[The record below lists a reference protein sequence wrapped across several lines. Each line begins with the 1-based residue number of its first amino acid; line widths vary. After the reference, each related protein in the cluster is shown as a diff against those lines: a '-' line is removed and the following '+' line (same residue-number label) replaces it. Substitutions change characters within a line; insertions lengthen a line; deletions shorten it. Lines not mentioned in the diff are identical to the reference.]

1 MRARRTNWLGNHSV
15 APKSIVEPR
24 GADEVIQALAAAR
37 RRNERVRV
45 VGAGAGWSPLLPTD
59 GCLLSMKRMAGIRH
73 VDASRQRITVEP
85 GALLSD
91 VVEAAASHGLSVKSP
106 SMYLGLSVGGLIAT
120 GSHGTGRNAATFGD
134 AVTGFELVT
143 AEGDV
148 HTVTEPGSELWRA
161 VITNLGALG
170 VLTSVTLQ
178 CEPIYNVHEIHHRV
192 PSPEAAA
199 LIPVMLR
206 DYEFV
211 SVFWYPSSA
220 WTLFKVGNRTAL
232 PAESVEDRINPSLSA
247 RAMSWLGSF
256 VPSITARAPF
266 LNTLVAGHLLASV
279 GGTGSRVVREPCFS
293 HYQQAYPPVISS
305 EFAIPAPR
313 AAEAWSWL
321 HGRLTQFWKAGVRPV
336 NLLVHA
342 RFGRASEAL
351 IASSS
356 GRATCH
362 VEVLSFDENPSR
374 ALFEGEFDE
383 KMRGAFDGRPHWGK
397 DIANPWRAAETH
409 GENMDRFLSVREELD
424 PEQRFLNTFLRDDV
438 FGLGRRRRAPP
449 LGAVP
454 LAAPPPPIRAPFGE
468 LAGRPAT
475 NHAGSANGYEV

>member
-1 MRARRTNWLGNHSV
+1 
-15 APKSIVEPR
+15 
-24 GADEVIQALAAAR
+24 
-37 RRNERVRV
+37 
-45 VGAGAGWSPLLPTD
+45 
-59 GCLLSMKRMAGIRH
+59 
-73 VDASRQRITVEP
+73 
-85 GALLSD
+85 
-91 VVEAAASHGLSVKSP
+91 
-106 SMYLGLSVGGLIAT
+106 MYLGLSVGGLIAT

-134 AVTGFELVT
+134 AVTGFELV
-143 AEGDV
+143 AADGEV

-161 VITNLGALG
+161 AITNLGALG

-192 PSPEAAA
+192 PSPEAAGLLPA
-199 LIPVMLR
+199 MLR
-206 DYEFV
+206 DYEFL
-211 SVFWYPSSA
+211 SVFWYPSSP
-220 WTLFKVGNRTAL
+220 WTLFKAGNRTQL
-232 PAESVEDRINPSLSA
+232 PAEPIEDRIHPSLSA
-247 RAMSWLGSF
+247 RAMSWLGGM

-266 LNTLVAGHLLASV
+266 LNGVVARHLLASV
-279 GGTGSRVVREPCFS
+279 GGTGSRVVREPDFS

-305 EFAIPAPR
+305 EFAIPASR
-313 AAEAWSWL
+313 APEAWSWL
-321 HGRLTQFWKAGVRPV
+321 FSRLMQFWRSGVRPV

-362 VEVLSFDENPSR
+362 LEVLSFDENPAR

-409 GENMDRFLSVREELD
+409 GENMDRFLDVRDALD

-438 FGLGRRRRAPP
+438 FGLGRRRRRR
-449 LGAVP
+449 AVGVVPIHAP
-454 LAAPPPPIRAPFGE
+454 LAEP
-468 LAGRPAT
+468 AGRQPAA
-475 NHAGSANGYEV
+475 NHKTAANGAEV